1 MESGGMKIKRIKL
14 YKCGYCVNNLHSI
27 LKKSEPKT
35 LHFPALVAYIEH
47 STVGNILFD
56 TGYSNAIYTNGIV
69 SKIYNALNKT
79 YVKEEDFIINKLKK
93 SSVGKIDRIILSHAH
108 PDHIGGLRFF
118 NDYELISTENVFN
131 ALEHPNV
138 RNLVFKNMAPQN
150 YKKRV
155 AVPYEKDC
163 FLKNYFA
170 EVYDLLGDQ
179 SIFGIELSGHSKS
192 QMGIYIPEHKILFA
206 ADACWGE
213 YFVDKSQNMRFLPR
227 LVQNNYTQY
236 LSTIENI
243 RRLKKDFPEI
253 EVIFSHGNF
262 EEKEYGE

>member
-1 MESGGMKIKRIKL
+1 
-14 YKCGYCVNNLHSI
+14 
-27 LKKSEPKT
+27 
-35 LHFPALVAYIEH
+35 
-47 STVGNILFD
+47 
-56 TGYSNAIYTNGIV
+56 
-69 SKIYNALNKT
+69 
-79 YVKEEDFIINKLKK
+79 
-93 SSVGKIDRIILSHAH
+93 
-108 PDHIGGLRFF
+108 
-118 NDYELISTENVFN
+118 
-131 ALEHPNV
+131 
-138 RNLVFKNMAPQN
+138 MAPQN